1 MNTLESYS
9 ITTPDGKTGVCAK
22 FVIDDL
28 NQTFVLSNIMTV
40 GNKYAFSFWIRSD
53 ASCQVLVAGTIF
65 SASTEWTHY
74 ATTFEATASD
84 LRIHFSDV
92 GTYYI
97 YHPQLEIGNKA
108 TDYTPAPEDVTDYIS
123 SNYLTIEEGEFRISQ
138 AESLIQQLSDSI
150 SMVVAGLESISFM
163 EQTENG
169 WTFGLGSVQTEL
181 DKAASDLSALHDE
194 IGSTNDTI
202 NALNQ
207 AVNDLS
213 AYVKIRAYE
222 NEPCIELGA
231 GNSDFKLLI
240 TNTRIMFME
249 GSAVPTYISNQTM
262 YIDKLRVETELQQ
275 GDFVWTQRANGN
287 LGLMWKE
294 VTS

>member
-1 MNTLESYS
+1 MNTLESCN
-9 ITTPDGKTGVCAK
+9 ITSPFGKPEECSK
-22 FVIDDL
+22 FTIDDISMP
-28 NQTFVLSNIMTV
+28 FVLHNITV
-40 GNKYAFSFWIRSD
+40 TGRKYTLGLWVKSETNGSLFIQNTDIPVTSEWAKH
-53 ASCQVLVAGTIF
+53 TIIF
-65 SASTEWTHY
+65 DSTGINLDFVF
-74 ATTFEATASD
+74 AT
-84 LRIHFSDV
+84 V

-97 YHPQLEIGNKA
+97 YHPKLEIGNKA
-108 TDYTPAPEDVTDYIS
+108 TDYSPAPEDAVDYGDAT
-123 SNYLTIEEGEFRISQ
+123 YLTKNEGELRISQ

-150 SMVVAGLESISFM
+150 SMVVAGLESMSFM

-169 WTFGLGSVQTEL
+169 WTFGLGSVQSAL
-181 DKAASDLSALHDE
+181 DKAASDLSALNNE
-194 IGSTNDTI
+194 IGNTNDTI
-202 NALNQ
+202 DALNQ
-207 AVNDLS
+207 AVNELS